1 MNAIVFDLELVKRF
15 RKEQL
20 SEIIEIGACKIQLA
34 TGAMLDEFQIYTLPK
49 NGVFS
54 KSTRSFINMSEQD
67 AQQAVPFAD
76 GIRQFAAWLGDD
88 YYLCSWG
95 TDDRVHLISQCVR
108 DHIPLDWLRN
118 YNDIQRPIG
127 KLLTGGGKNQLGLK
141 NALALAG
148 IEPTGKA
155 HRGID
160 DALNT
165 AGLFVKFKDS
175 IELQTNVL
183 TEQDAREQ
191 YKRLMAA
198 RARRLE
204 DAAKRANGAASSSP
218 RRRDHR
224 PHSPSGSVGHTKS
237 RSEQPQQTD
246 TP

>member
-20 SEIIEIGACKIQLA
+20 SEIIEIGACKIQLE
-34 TGAMLDEFQIYTLPK
+34 TGSMLGEFQIYTLPK

-67 AQQAVPFAD
+67 AQQAVPFAE
-76 GIRQFAAWLGDD
+76 GIRRFAAWLGDD

-95 TDDRVHLISQCVR
+95 MDDRVHFISQCVR

-165 AGLFVKFKDS
+165 AELFVKYKDS
-175 IELQTNVL
+175 IELQTNIL
-183 TEQDAREQ
+183 TEQEAREQ

-198 RARRLE
+198 RARRLDE
-204 DAAKRANGAASSSP
+204 AAKRAQGASP
-218 RRRDHR
+218 SGSRSPARR
-224 PHSPSGSVGHTKS
+224 PHSPGSPAERIGS
-237 RSEQPQQTD
+237 RLERPE
-246 TP
+246 PGNP